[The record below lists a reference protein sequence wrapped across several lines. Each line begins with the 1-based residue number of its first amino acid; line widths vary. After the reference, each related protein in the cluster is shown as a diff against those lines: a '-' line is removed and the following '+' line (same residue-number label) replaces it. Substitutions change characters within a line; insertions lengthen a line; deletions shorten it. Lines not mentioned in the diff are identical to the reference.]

1 MKIRNLKRL
10 EKKEVDKEVSVFQQ
24 DSFKKYQIIF
34 GFWLAYRMN

>member
-34 GFWLAYRMN
+34 GFWPAYRMN